1 MDTGSFNNKYTLEE
15 YKIICA
21 YFGIVR
27 EWEVKL
33 SYDAYIN
40 YLDGNYKKADLTIYY
55 NTLYFEEG
63 SFN

>member
-21 YFGIVR
+21 YFGIVS

-33 SYDAYIN
+33 SYDAYIK

-63 SFN
+63 SLN